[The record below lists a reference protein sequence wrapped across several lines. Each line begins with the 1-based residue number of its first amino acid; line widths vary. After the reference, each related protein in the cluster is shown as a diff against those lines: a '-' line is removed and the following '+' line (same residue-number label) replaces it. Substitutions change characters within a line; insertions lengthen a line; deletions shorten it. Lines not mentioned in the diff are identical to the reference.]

1 MAKIYIFPNGN
12 GTNQGP
18 VTQKSPPLKTN
29 WFKPI
34 YRSII
39 VAIQIILAIFWIP
52 IKWVLSID
60 CFFQLLR
67 MLYYWNT
74 PGIHAGWTFLMHF
87 ALLTALMIFITSSKP
102 IKNFSG

>member
-12 GTNQGP
+12 DPYQGP
-18 VTQKSPPLKTN
+18 ITQKSQPLKTN

-39 VAIQIILAIFWIP
+39 VTIQIILAIFWIP

-74 PGIHAGWTFLMHF
+74 PGIHAGWMFLMHF

-102 IKNFSG
+102 IKNFSR